1 MKFNNLRPQDL
12 WNALYKYTC
21 IVQKLNKIVILHI
34 LLSCLTTDQ
43 VLWQL
48 LSSQALDPSA
58 FNGLDYSESP
68 KSITIVLVNPN
79 FLAIPVFSCNPGLSL
94 DVFRQDSKFLDVL
107 SVSHISFPA
116 IISFLW
122 SPSC

>member
-12 WNALYKYTC
+12 WNPLYKYTC
-21 IVQKLNKIVILHI
+21 IVQKLNEIVFSHI

-58 FNGLDYSESP
+58 FNGLDYSENP

-94 DVFRQDSKFLDVL
+94 DVDVVSLSVFRQDLKFLDVL
-107 SVSHISFPA
+107 LSA
-116 IISFLW
+116 IFYFR
-122 SPSC
+122 